1 MGSRPGCRVR
11 ADRPG
16 YRVGVGLVPGEGVQ
30 GEARARVQGK
40 ARLRYKVGLG

>member
-1 MGSRPGCRVR
+1 MESRLGCRVR

-16 YRVGVGLVPGEGVQ
+16 YRVRVGLEPGEGVQ

-40 ARLRYKVGLG
+40 ARLRYNVGLG